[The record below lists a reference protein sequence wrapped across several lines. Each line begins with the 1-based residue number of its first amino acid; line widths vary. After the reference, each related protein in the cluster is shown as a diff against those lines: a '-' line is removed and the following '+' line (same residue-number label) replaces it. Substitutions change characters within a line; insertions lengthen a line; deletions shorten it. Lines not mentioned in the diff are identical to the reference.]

1 MKRILCITIAALAA
15 GVSAYAQNINASV
28 QVTNDYRASAAEA
41 AKQEIPVSVPDSALK
56 FDYNF
61 DYSVFE
67 SPYMGAYEFTPYVV
81 RVVPESQEYD
91 GNRFFLKAGAGYTIH
106 PVLQAVFA
114 TAPRKNF
121 AMSIYQD
128 LQGYYGDY
136 WQVSK
141 KDMRLI
147 AGSLYKGYDFSEK
160 FGVEGSLRTDALNFK
175 WGVDYRGLYN
185 SDSQLPTEYHSGGVR
200 LNFSSTGKGKSYF
213 LYDVDLSAR
222 YGLDRLEHYFEPVA
236 TSQHSYALDATFGP
250 VIKGKYRILIDVD
263 GRHDS
268 YTGISA
274 GRSTFLQLFPHGDL
288 TFNKFRV
295 RVGVKMSVAG
305 GVRAFRIFPDAE
317 IDYSLLDGGLDLF
330 AGITGGQ
337 HMNSYSEF
345 KEVYHRFNISYTE
358 NVNAVTEDKFDVY
371 LGARGHVGSFFQ
383 YNVKAGYAL
392 YENAPLASVLLEPAF
407 TSAVAFKDFSL
418 MYANA
423 DLSWKSESLDITGG
437 VNIRKTSLSDPVDC
451 FDLPLFSG
459 DISVVYNYM
468 KRIYAG
474 VSCEA
479 STSRGKIMGY
489 ADLGVYAEY
498 KFTKVFSFWAKGGN
512 LLNMSVQRVPRYV
525 EKGINF
531 TAGITVNL

>member
-1 MKRILCITIAALAA
+1 MKRMLCLLAAVLAA
-15 GVSAYAQNINASV
+15 GVCAIAQNIDARV
-28 QVTNDYRASAAEA
+28 QVTNDYRASAVEA
-41 AKQEIPVSVPDSALK
+41 VKQDIPVSVPDSVYK

-81 RVVPESQEYD
+81 RVVPEPREYD
-91 GNRFFLKAGAGYTIH
+91 GNGFFLKAGAGYTVY

-121 AMSIYQD
+121 AMSVYQD
-128 LQGYYGDY
+128 FQGYYGDY

-141 KDMRLI
+141 NDMRPI
-147 AGSLYKGYDFSEK
+147 EGSLYAGYDFSEK

-185 SDSQLPTEYHSGGVR
+185 SDSRLSTQYHSGGVR
-200 LNFSSTGKGKSYF
+200 MNVSSTGKGKSYF
-213 LYDVDLSAR
+213 LYDVGITAG
-222 YGLDRLEHYFEPVA
+222 YGLDMLEHYFEPLA
-236 TSQHSYALDATFGP
+236 TSQHSYGLDATFGP

-274 GRSTFLQLFPHGDL
+274 GRSTFLQIFPHGDL

-295 RVGVKMSVAG
+295 RAGVKMSVAG
-305 GVRAFRIFPDAE
+305 SVRSFRIFPDAE
-317 IDYSLLDGGLDLF
+317 IDYSLLDGGLDFF

-337 HMNSYSEF
+337 HMNSYGEF
-345 KEVYHRFNISYTE
+345 KETYHRFNISYTE
-358 NVNAVTEDKFDVY
+358 DVSAVTVDKFDIY
-371 LGARGHVGSFFQ
+371 LGARGHIGGFFQ
-383 YNVKAGYAL
+383 YALKAGYAL
-392 YENAPLASVLLEPAF
+392 YENAPLSSVLLEPVF
-407 TSAVAFKDFSL
+407 SSGVAFKDFSL
-418 MYANA
+418 LYADA
-423 DLSWKSESLDITGG
+423 DFSWKSESLDITGG
-437 VNIRKTSLSDPVDC
+437 VNFRKTSLSDPVDC
-451 FDLPLFSG
+451 FDLPSFSG

-479 STSRGKIMGY
+479 STARGKIRGY
-489 ADLGVYAEY
+489 VDLGACAEY
-498 KFTKVFSFWAKGGN
+498 KFTKSFSFWIKGDN
-512 LLNMSVQRVPRYV
+512 LLNMSVQRVPGYV

-531 TAGITVNL
+531 TVGITVNL